1 MENRKRCPGFPSG
14 VTRLPPALI
23 GHSNVMSR
31 EREPITYPELPEPV
45 RRGFGWRSLKFF
57 GAGAIIASVTIG
69 SGETL
74 FASKGGAIFGY
85 ALLWCFLGS
94 ALMKGVQVYTGA
106 RYMVLSGQHPMTHWA
121 RLPGPSGW
129 VPGLIGALSL
139 VCFPFFLAG
148 LPLMI
153 GKTIN
158 WMLGWEGSDVQLLFY
173 ARNWGTL
180 CIVVAATL
188 TWIQSYGVLER
199 VQTVVVGILLFSVLA
214 AFFASG
220 PDWVQAIAGTFW
232 PGVPDHPEWM
242 IASADPDIQ
251 QIVRQSTWAWVG
263 LFLGAIG
270 GGTYD
275 YIGYLGC
282 FRERRWGAIGLAE
295 NRGAV
300 ASDENQVF
308 DMSPVR
314 IDSSAENVRRARGWL
329 LPVKI
334 DVGIAFLCVLVF
346 TGCFVV
352 LGAEILFPERLVPGG
367 HDLLTHQAN
376 FLTQFHPALVY
387 VYQLGIFTAFWGT
400 IYGAY
405 EIYLRTAYEC
415 LMPLSVRVR
424 RIPKKIFRRFVILYC
439 AIGGMIL
446 LWNTE
451 DPEALIMP
459 AAIVGGVFTCG
470 LWCFAMIWAD
480 RKFLPEPVRMGK
492 TLITLN
498 AIAGTVLTGL
508 GLKSLW
514 DYLAAFLT

>member
-1 MENRKRCPGFPSG
+1 MQHES
-14 VTRLPPALI
+14 
-23 GHSNVMSR
+23 
-31 EREPITYPELPEPV
+31 ITYPELPDEL
-45 RRGFGWRSLKFF
+45 RGGLRWGALKFF
-57 GAGAIIASVTIG
+57 GAGAIVASVTIG

-85 ALLWCFLGS
+85 TLLWCFLGS

-121 RLPGPSGW
+121 RLPGPPGW
-129 VPGLIGALSL
+129 VPGVIGMLSL
-139 VCFPFFLAG
+139 ICFPFFLAG

-158 WMLGWEGSDVQLLFY
+158 WMLGWEGSDTQLLFY

-188 TWIQSYGVLER
+188 TWVQTYGVLER
-199 VQTVVVGILLFSVLA
+199 VQTVIVGILLFSVLA
-214 AFFASG
+214 AFLASG
-220 PDWVQAIAGTFW
+220 PDWFQAITGTFW
-232 PGVPDHPEWM
+232 PSVPEYPDWM
-242 IASADPDIQ
+242 IASTDPDIQ
-251 QIVRQSTWAWVG
+251 QITRQSTWVWVG

-275 YIGYLGC
+275 YIGYIGC
-282 FRERRWGAIGLAE
+282 LRERKWGAIGLPKHRDATPPDAA
-295 NRGAV
+295 AV
-300 ASDENQVF
+300 AGENDVF
-308 DMSPVR
+308 DLSPVR
-314 IDSSAENVRRARGWL
+314 IEESPENLRRARGWL
-329 LPVKI
+329 WPAKI
-334 DVGIAFLCVLVF
+334 DVGICFLSVLIF

-352 LGAEILFPERLVPGG
+352 LGAEILYPNRLVPGG
-367 HDLLTHQAN
+367 HDLLTHQAK
-376 FLTQFHPALVY
+376 FLTQFHPAMLY
-387 VYQLGIFTAFWGT
+387 LYQIGIFTAFWGT

-415 LMPLSVRVR
+415 LMPLSARVR
-424 RIPKKIFRRFVILYC
+424 RMPKKNFRRAVILYC

-451 DPEALIMP
+451 NPEALVMP

-480 RKFLPEPVRMGK
+480 RTFLPKSVRMGK
-492 TLITLN
+492 VLVALT
-498 AIAGTVLTGL
+498 AVSGTVLTVL
-508 GLKSLW
+508 GAKSLW
-514 DYLAAFLT
+514 DYISGFLA